1 MSETAQKCENNAILK
16 QNFTLKLFFASK
28 LLIQL
33 RGNLD
38 FLLKKFYNIHS
49 WLMKNSISSQN
60 V

>member
-38 FLLKKFYNIHS
+38 FLLKKFYNINY